1 MFRRTKVHLS
11 GPPSRSPRGVL
22 VGAVAALAVLAGPG
36 AASAMADGGGAL
48 YTQTNDPA
56 GNVVQKFDRSRDGK
70 LTPAGTF
77 STGGAG
83 LADLGGRQGAIELSE
98 DEDTV
103 YATNAGSNTVSVF
116 RVRDHDDDDDDDDR
130 RGRHSRGDD
139 DDDDGKG
146 HHSRDDLELI
156 GTFPSGGV
164 APLSVDEQ
172 DGRVYVLNSGG
183 TPNVTAFSTARR
195 GALWPIPGGT
205 RELPGA
211 DGAAQVSVTPDGRR
225 LVVSERL
232 SNRLETLALD
242 RFGRPGAPVITA
254 SSGTTP
260 FGFAI
265 SHRGHVIVS
274 EAGTNSASSYRIGS
288 GGLLGVITPALALNQ
303 GGVCWVAVSPD
314 GRYAYTGNA
323 GGTISGLA
331 VDRDGSLTALDADG
345 VTAVPRQSPRD
356 LDFTSNGRFVYAVS
370 PGNATDGGSV
380 TGYRVARDGSLT
392 EITSAPAA
400 ADITG
405 AAVD

>member
-1 MFRRTKVHLS
+1 MLRRSTIHLP
-11 GPPSRSPRGVL
+11 GTRPRSRRLL
-22 VGAVAALAVLAGPG
+22 VGAAAAVALLVGPG
-36 AASAMADGGGAL
+36 VANAMADDGAL

-56 GNVVQKFDRSRDGK
+56 GNVVQKFDRARDGR
-70 LTPAGTF
+70 LAPAGTF
-77 STGGAG
+77 ATGGVG
-83 LADLGGRQGAIELSE
+83 LDGLGGRQGAIELSD

-116 RVRDHDDDDDDDDR
+116 RVRDRYGDDDDR
-130 RGRHSRGDD
+130 ESGDRQ
-139 DDDDGKG
+139 DG
-146 HHSRDDLELI
+146 LELI
-156 GTFPSGGV
+156 GTFPSGGE

-183 TPNVTAFSTARR
+183 TPNVTAFDTARR
-195 GALWPIPGGT
+195 GALRPIPGGT

-211 DGAAQVSVTPDGRR
+211 DGAAQVSVTPNGRR

-232 SNRLETLALD
+232 SNRLETLSLD
-242 RFGRPGAPVITA
+242 LAGRPGQPVITT

-265 SHRGHVIVS
+265 SHRAHVIVS
-274 EAGTNSASSYRIGS
+274 EADTNSVSSYRIGRA
-288 GGLLGVITPALALNQ
+288 GRLGVITPALGLNQ
-303 GGVCWVAVSPD
+303 GGVCWVAVSPN
-314 GRYAYTGNA
+314 GRLAYTGNA
-323 GGTISGLA
+323 GGSISGLA

-356 LDFTSNGRFVYAVS
+356 LDFTRNGRFVYTVS

-380 TGYRVARDGSLT
+380 TGYRVGNDGSLT

-405 AAVD
+405 AAVE